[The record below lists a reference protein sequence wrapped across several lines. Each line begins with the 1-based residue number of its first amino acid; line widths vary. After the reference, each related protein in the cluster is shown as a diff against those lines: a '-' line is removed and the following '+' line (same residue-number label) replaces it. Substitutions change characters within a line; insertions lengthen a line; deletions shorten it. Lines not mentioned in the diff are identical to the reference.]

1 MKPLLKKITAFFLLL
16 VGAMPFLFTVFFLY
30 KQQII
35 RHEMK
40 EKLEEEL
47 LHTISVP
54 KDEVVWVKYSQEII
68 IEDKMFDIKSFS
80 EKNGVY
86 FFIGLFDAE
95 ETALNDLLER
105 KTDDKNENDLSQLFQ
120 WLQSPCISL
129 AFDSYLISDHSKISC
144 FPILQHISSPFIN
157 ILTPPPQQA

>member
-1 MKPLLKKITAFFLLL
+1 MKSLLKKITAFFLLL
-16 VGAMPFLFTVFFLY
+16 VGAMPFLFTLFFLC

-68 IEDKMFDIKSFS
+68 VEDKMFDIKSFS

-95 ETALNDLLER
+95 ETSLNDFLE
-105 KTDDKNENDLSQLFQ
+105 KETDNNNENDLSQLFQ
-120 WLQSPCISL
+120 WLQSPCTSL
-129 AFDSYLISDHSKISC
+129 AFDSYLISDHSKISS
-144 FPILQHISSPFIN
+144 FPILQNISSPFIN

>member
-1 MKPLLKKITAFFLLL
+1 MRPLLKKLTAFFLLL
-16 VGAMPFLFTVFFLY
+16 VGAMPFLFTLFFLC

-47 LHTISVP
+47 LHTISLP
-54 KDEVVWVKYSQEII
+54 KDEVVWVKYDQEII
-68 IEDKMFDIKSFS
+68 VGDKMFDIKSFS

-95 ETALNDLLER
+95 ETALNDFLE
-105 KTDDKNENDLSQLFQ
+105 KETDDKNENALSQLFQ
-120 WLQSPCISL
+120 WLQAPCTSL
-129 AFDSYLISDHSKISC
+129 AFDPCVIIDHTKISC

-157 ILTPPPQQA
+157 ILTPPPQA